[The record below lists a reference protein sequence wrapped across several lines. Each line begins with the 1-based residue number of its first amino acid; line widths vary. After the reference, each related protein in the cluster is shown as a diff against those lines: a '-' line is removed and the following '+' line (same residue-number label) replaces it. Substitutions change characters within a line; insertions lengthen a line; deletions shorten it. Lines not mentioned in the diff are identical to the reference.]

1 MASQTGIRSLI
12 LISFHGARHVS
23 VTGLPTAIATLQE
36 MRLGS
41 GRIGEMPRS
50 RFGGCDAKSL
60 EEEPC

>member
-1 MASQTGIRSLI
+1 MVRRTCIRPLI
-12 LISFHGARHVS
+12 FISFHGARHVG
-23 VTGLPTAIATLQE
+23 VTGLSRTIATLQE